1 MEKPFVIGIY
11 GHSNSGKTNLIV
23 DLIKYFRSKD
33 FKVSSVKISSK
44 KDRFDGPKKDSFRHT
59 KAGSDLV
66 VLASSLETVFLY
78 DKKQDIS
85 EIIEKIS
92 SFDVFDIVFVEG
104 ANDKKTPKIRLG
116 EIDERE
122 NTIHTYF
129 GDFLRLVNIITEE
142 MNKRIDKDE

>member
-1 MEKPFVIGIY
+1 MKKPFVIGVY
-11 GHSNSGKTNLIV
+11 GYSNSGKTNLIV
-23 DLIKYFRSKD
+23 DLINYFKSKG

-44 KDRFDGPKKDSFRHT
+44 KDRFDKPKKDSFRHT

-66 VLASSLETVFLY
+66 VLSSSLETVFLY
-78 DKKQDIS
+78 NRKQNIS

-92 SFDVFDIVFVEG
+92 SFDDFDILFVEG

-122 NTIHTYF
+122 NTIHNYF
-129 GDFLRLVNIITEE
+129 GDFLRLINVITEE